1 MFTVTL
7 YTHHLRL
14 RVHHRQMVVV
24 QIDDDYNKHIGKL
37 YCLTNRSMVSK
48 HNFHQLFPCIYNKY
62 YILAIKRQLQY

>member
-14 RVHHRQMVVV
+14 RVHHTQMVVV

-48 HNFHQLFPCIYNKY
+48 HSFHQLFPCIYNKY
-62 YILAIKRQLQY
+62 RILAIKRQLQY